1 MRISSLYPYHQQSLL
16 FYLYLLRH
24 EASLWAGHLSVVLG
38 LFGTSYSCSPF
49 QTLLPL
55 KIIWFIYANRQ
66 RLTPLFQLFSYSYRL
81 LKQSS
86 FLSPEGSESATGF
99 FRWFCLHTLHPKM
112 VQTLSWLCSQP
123 LFLQFMGF
131 CRSLYGVGSRVLR
144 WSMVI
149 SLPVRIFTAALR
161 PCFWLRWVQ
170 VSPDVSHHLRCYT
183 ANVAITL
190 VYGCFFLKRIIS
202 RSISRFGFRGS
213 QLCW

>member
-1 MRISSLYPYHQQSLL
+1 M
-16 FYLYLLRH
+16 
-24 EASLWAGHLSVVLG
+24 
-38 LFGTSYSCSPF
+38 
-49 QTLLPL
+49 
-55 KIIWFIYANRQ
+55 
-66 RLTPLFQLFSYSYRL
+66 PLFRLFSYSYRL

-131 CRSLYGVGSRVLR
+131 CRSLCGVGSRVLR

-149 SLPVRIFTAALR
+149 SLPVRDFTALVHV
-161 PCFWLRWVQ
+161 PFLITLSWN
-170 VSPDVSHHLRCYT
+170 SPDVSHHLRCYT

-190 VYGCFFLKRIIS
+190 VYECFFIRRIVS
-202 RSISRFGFRGS
+202 RSFSRFGFRGS
-213 QLCW
+213 PFYLLVPDLQGSQFFDW